1 MKQFTLALFLCLAWS
16 PTFAQQARFGVIIG
30 ANVGEPG
37 EELLRYAERDASR
50 FADVLSRFAAVPEE
64 NLLLLRGRSAER
76 VESVFGA
83 LSDRVAAA
91 NAAGNETVFF
101 VYYSGHADAQAM
113 HLGTSR
119 LPFDHLRG
127 LLESTGATVKVM
139 VVDACRSGELTRV
152 KGAAPATP
160 FEIQAEDTLASA
172 GSAIITSSAVG
183 EDAQESERLGGGV
196 FSHHFV
202 VGLLG
207 AADTSRDARVTLS
220 EAYRYAYN
228 ETLRTTSRA
237 RFVQHPTYAFKMRG
251 REDLVVTRL
260 TDNAGLGRLRLGAPG
275 NWMLIPDGI
284 EDAKVIEVTV
294 NEARDVLVEPGRY
307 VARRRDD
314 AAVFEGRTEVAAGA
328 VATLSSRDLSRV
340 PYGVTV
346 RKGYDSARRSAW
358 AVQAGGELSGAVRDN
373 FDLGFGSHLGAR
385 VDFVALS
392 LELNGRFGWSG
403 AQNADLDII
412 QQQFGGVLTALRL
425 FDLGSVAAGFGLR
438 FGGDWV
444 RQSFDTAGDAP
455 NRDAF
460 IGRAGALLR
469 VEYAAS
475 STLTA
480 ALSMGFDGLVQPG
493 ETGVEMA
500 AVPYGGLSVGVYLQ

>member
-1 MKQFTLALFLCLAWS
+1 MKLIALVLLMSVAWTPS
-16 PTFAQQARFGVIIG
+16 WGQQARFGVIIG

-64 NLLLLRGRSAER
+64 NLLLLRGRSAQR
-76 VESVFGA
+76 VESVFRG
-83 LSDRVAAA
+83 LSDRVARE
-91 NAAGNETVFF
+91 NAAGRETVFF

-207 AADTSRDARVTLS
+207 AADASRDARVTLS

-237 RFVQHPTYAFKMRG
+237 RFVQHPTYAFKMRE

-275 NWMLIPDGI
+275 NWMLIPEGI
-284 EDAKVIEVTV
+284 EDAKVIEVSV
-294 NEARDVLVEPGRY
+294 AEPMEVLVEPGPY
-307 VARRRDD
+307 VARRRDES
-314 AAVFEGRTEVAAGA
+314 AVFEGRTQVAAGA
-328 VATLSSRDLSRV
+328 VAAVTADDLSRV
-340 PYGVTV
+340 PYGVTI
-346 RKGYDSARRSAW
+346 RKGYDSSRRSAW
-358 AVQAGGELSGAVRDN
+358 AAQVSGEFSGPVRDG
-373 FDLGFGSHLGAR
+373 FDAGYGSALGAR
-385 VDFVALS
+385 ADFVALS
-392 LELNGRFGWSG
+392 LEVSGRFGWSS
-403 AQNADLDII
+403 AQNADLQI
-412 QQQFGGVLTALRL
+412 QQRQIGGLVTALRL
-425 FDLGSVAAGFGLR
+425 FDLGDFAAGFGLR

-444 RQSFDTAGDAP
+444 QQIFETEGDAP
-455 NRDAF
+455 DRGAF

-469 VEYAAS
+469 LEFAPS
-475 STLTA
+475 STMTT
-480 ALSMGFDGLVQPG
+480 ALSVGFDGLVQPG
-493 ETGVEMA
+493 DQGIEMA
-500 AVPYGGLSVGVYLQ
+500 AIPFGGLSVGVYLQ

>member
-1 MKQFTLALFLCLAWS
+1 MKRALLALLIWTAWA
-16 PTFAQQARFGVIIG
+16 PAEAQQARFGVVIG

-76 VESVFGA
+76 IESVFRG
-83 LSDRVAAA
+83 LIDRVARE
-91 NAAGNETVFF
+91 NTAGRETVFF

-160 FEIQAEDTLASA
+160 FEIQAEDTLESA

-207 AADTSRDARVTLS
+207 AADASRDARVTLS

-260 TDNAGLGRLRLGAPG
+260 TDNAGLGRLRLAAPG
-275 NWMLIPDGI
+275 NWMLIPDGTD
-284 EDAKVIEVTV
+284 DAKVIEVSV
-294 NEARDVLVEPGRY
+294 SAPMEVLVEPGRY
-307 VARRRDD
+307 VMRRRDD
-314 AAVFEGRTEVAAGA
+314 SAVFEGRTAVAAGA
-328 VATLSSRDLSRV
+328 VASVDAEDLARV
-340 PYGVTV
+340 PYGVTI

-358 AVQAGGELSGAVRDN
+358 AMQAGGELSGAVRE
-373 FDLGFGSHLGAR
+373 GFEAGYGSSVGAR
-385 VDFVALS
+385 ADFVALT
-392 LELNGRFGWSG
+392 LEISGRFGWSG
-403 AQNADLDII
+403 AENVDLRVSQRQI
-412 QQQFGGVLTALRL
+412 GGVLTALRL
-425 FDLGSVAAGFGLR
+425 FDFGSFAAGFGLR
-438 FGGDWV
+438 FGADWV
-444 RQSFDTAGDAP
+444 HQAFDTEGDAP
-455 NRDAF
+455 ARDAV

-469 VEYAAS
+469 LEFAPS
-475 STLTA
+475 STITT
-480 ALSMGFDGLVQPG
+480 ALSVGFDGLIEPG
-493 ETGVEMA
+493 EDGTEMA
-500 AVPYGGLSVGVYLQ
+500 AVPFGGLSLGVYLR